1 MINSHFIVLT
11 VETGWRLPVQASSY
25 FRDQYNILHIHRF
38 FSEWASFDE
47 ALFFLS
53 HHHSCPIFVDFQ
65 IKIGLYNKKPFN
77 YNYP

>member
-1 MINSHFIVLT
+1 MAKSFHIILT
-11 VETGWRLPVQASSY
+11 VETGWHLPVQATSY
-25 FRDQYNILHIHRF
+25 FVDQYDVLHIHRL
-38 FSEWASFDE
+38 FSAWASFDE

-77 YNYP
+77 YDYP